1 MTAARVKRLRK
12 KRHHAHQ
19 SSECA
24 GCWRSPERVQ
34 GTLTGTPTSVFQ
46 CCTSCI
52 SKEEG
57 FCPLLLLHRG
67 CCRGCRQ
74 RADPR
79 ELLWCRDLPPAA
91 WQGRCQEASS
101 PRKAGGHNPE
111 SFEQQGTRARRTDS
125 VSNTTM
131 PAMQALTEQQLCS
144 LPHCS
149 SARCIHQVSSLWA
162 EPTGNKL
169 PAEARPG
176 EGERAGPLEGGYLVA
191 SLQA

>member
-1 MTAARVKRLRK
+1 MHIKAVCAQAAGGHLNGCRALSQGHQLLCVSVAQAVFRKRRVS
-12 KRHHAHQ
+12 A
-19 SSECA
+19 
-24 GCWRSPERVQ
+24 
-34 GTLTGTPTSVFQ
+34 
-46 CCTSCI
+46 
-52 SKEEG
+52 
-57 FCPLLLLHRG
+57 LLLLHRG

-111 SFEQQGTRARRTDS
+111 SSEQQGTRARRTDS

-131 PAMQALTEQQLCS
+131 PATRALTEQQLCS